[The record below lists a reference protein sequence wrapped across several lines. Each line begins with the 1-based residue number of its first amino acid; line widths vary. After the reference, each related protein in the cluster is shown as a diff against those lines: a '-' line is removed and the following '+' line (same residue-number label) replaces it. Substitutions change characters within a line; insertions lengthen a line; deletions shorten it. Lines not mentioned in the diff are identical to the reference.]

1 MRKYFFYIPILLFSF
16 LLLASCQSAHR
27 SGDVSVF
34 NAQNTGTAQNS
45 KKEQSAEKAEA
56 TQEAAPEKENT
67 AEQKKSA
74 VDSTTAPA
82 SSSGGGKIENRCGWF
97 ENPTPGNAWLT
108 DRDGEWIIGVQGG
121 HQAEGE
127 HPEFADD
134 QWIKTNINYGYGC
147 ACLKVK
153 VDYKTRRV
161 LEIASATAKPLS
173 ACRND
178 PALKEP
184 KD

>member
-1 MRKYFFYIPILLFSF
+1 MRKYFFYTLTLLVFGFS
-16 LLLASCQSAHR
+16 LSSCQSAHR
-27 SGDVSVF
+27 SGNVSVF
-34 NAQNTGTAQNS
+34 NAQNTASQNS
-45 KKEQSAEKAEA
+45 NKEQSAEKAEA
-56 TQEAAPEKENT
+56 AQGTAAEKEKT
-67 AEQKKSA
+67 AEQKKWA
-74 VDSTTAPA
+74 VDSAPVDS
-82 SSSGGGKIENRCGWF
+82 SSSGGAKFENRCGWF
-97 ENPTPGNAWLT
+97 ENPTPGNVWLT

-134 QWIKTNINYGYGC
+134 QWVKTNINYGYGC

-153 VDYKTRRV
+153 VDYKTHRV

>member
-1 MRKYFFYIPILLFSF
+1 MRKYFFYILILIVFGFS
-16 LLLASCQSAHR
+16 LSSCQSAHR

-34 NAQNTGTAQNS
+34 NAQNTGTTQNS
-45 KKEQSAEKAEA
+45 NTAQPAEKAEA
-56 TQEAAPEKENT
+56 AQGTAAEKEKT
-67 AEQKKSA
+67 AEQKKWA
-74 VDSTTAPA
+74 VDSAA
-82 SSSGGGKIENRCGWF
+82 DDSSGGAKFENRCGWF

-134 QWIKTNINYGYGC
+134 EWVKTNINYGYGC

-153 VDYKTRRV
+153 VDFKTHRV

-173 ACRND
+173 VCRKD
-178 PALKEP
+178 RALKEP
-184 KD
+184 KN